1 MLLPFFKNSFYPL
14 LAGIPILVIQ
24 LWLSVTMKNQAI
36 PLTIGIFASVFA
48 VYGHFAPDWVLWKWP
63 LLYGDWS
70 TIEFVGAG
78 VGMGYVEGDKTLMV
92 HIRYLLDGMTLGF
105 SITVLIVY
113 YLVFIG
119 LAWISFTKRDVAGN

>member
-1 MLLPFFKNSFYPL
+1 MIY
-14 LAGIPILVIQ
+14 IEY
-24 LWLSVTMKNQAI
+24 QAI

-78 VGMGYVEGDKTLMV
+78 VGMGMLILLMAALHFHKRGALDDKLEGLELADD
-92 HIRYLLDGMTLGF
+92 YMTKPDF
-105 SITVLIVY
+105 Y
-113 YLVFIG
+113 DF
-119 LAWISFTKRDVAGN
+119 